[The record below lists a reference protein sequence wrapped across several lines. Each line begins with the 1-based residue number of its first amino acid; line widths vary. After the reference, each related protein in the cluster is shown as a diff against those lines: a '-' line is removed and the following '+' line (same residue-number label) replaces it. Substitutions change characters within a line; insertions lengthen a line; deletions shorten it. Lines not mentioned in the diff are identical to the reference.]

1 MVMYLLMAAAFV
13 LGAVSVGVCLYVD
26 RQDEFPRWWRSWMLW
41 PLVEVTPRV
50 THLQGWA
57 GAALGVSILAIGFT
71 PVVPEILGGVLV
83 LVAMVGYLAG
93 AVLFVY
99 STYLSR
105 RVPRQGPPSAPSP
118 CRPPHPTPRVPCP
131 MRPVPRRHSRS
142 TSHC

>member
-1 MVMYLLMAAAFV
+1 
-13 LGAVSVGVCLYVD
+13 
-26 RQDEFPRWWRSWMLW
+26 
-41 PLVEVTPRV
+41 V

-57 GAALGVSILAIGFT
+57 GVALGVSILAIGFT

-105 RVPRQGPPSAPSP
+105 RVAR
-118 CRPPHPTPRVPCP
+118 
-131 MRPVPRRHSRS
+131 
-142 TSHC
+142 